1 MPCPSIETGIAQSAR
16 SRQHSRLQCRRRS
29 EFRSGVGGTVQYGKK
44 RSRLVLFRNI
54 SQRWRSLLVRV
65 GQGQGMARSGLLC
78 SCFLEPRREPLI
90 SPTPSV
96 HQQQKHQHL
105 ESAGDECSVLVA
117 HYQFSTLC
125 CICTL
130 RAREEVSGTSAESG
144 AAQLT
149 SQSPSSSH
157 RGHNHDDHELA
168 EPIPPRRCDH
178 SHPLAIF
185 TLVSALYRPRRC
197 PPPCMVHP

>member
-1 MPCPSIETGIAQSAR
+1 MPTTQRVPLR
-16 SRQHSRLQCRRRS
+16 CRRYSAIRKEAES
-29 EFRSGVGGTVQYGKK
+29 TGSVQKYLAEVAFTASKSGARARHGK
-44 RSRLVLFRNI
+44 V
-54 SQRWRSLLVRV
+54 SL
-65 GQGQGMARSGLLC
+65 SGLLC

-96 HQQQKHQHL
+96 HPQQKHQHL

-130 RAREEVSGTSAESG
+130 RAQEEVSGTSAESG

-157 RGHNHDDHELA
+157 RGHNHDDHEVA
-168 EPIPPRRCDH
+168 EPIPPRRRDH